1 MKEKI
6 HILIL
11 GAKGMLGHKLTQVLS
26 EQYKIYATLRN
37 SHITALKSSPQVH
50 FIENITV
57 DNIDSIIHAL
67 KSSKPQFI
75 INCIG
80 IVKQHTAAKDPISSI
95 SINALFP
102 HRLAQICQAANIRLI
117 HISTDCVFSGNQ
129 GNYRETDFPDADDL
143 YGRTKLLGEV
153 DTEGCLTIRT
163 SIIGRELESTHG
175 LIEWF
180 LSQENKTVKG
190 YQKAI
195 FSGFTTLALANI
207 ISTIINEFPQ
217 LSGLY
222 HVASE
227 PISKYEL
234 LNLVKQIY
242 QVSINIEPD
251 DSVNCDR
258 SLNSEKFRQATGILP
273 PSWPNMI
280 QQMYQDSTP
289 YNQLRGN

>member
-1 MKEKI
+1 
-6 HILIL
+6 
-11 GAKGMLGHKLTQVLS
+11 MLGHKLTQVLS
-26 EQYKIYATLRN
+26 EQYEIYATLR
-37 SHITALKSSPQVH
+37 SHHKNALEYSKKVH
-50 FIENITV
+50 FIENISV
-57 DNIDSIIHAL
+57 ENIDSIIQAI
-67 KSSKPQFI
+67 KISKPQWI

-80 IVKQHTAAKDPISSI
+80 IVKQHTAAKDSISSI
-95 SINALFP
+95 SINSLFP

-153 DTEGCLTIRT
+153 NTEGCLTIRT
-163 SIIGRELESTHG
+163 SIIGRELESSHG

-180 LSQENKTVKG
+180 LSQEGKTVKG

-195 FSGFTTLALANI
+195 FSGFTTLALADI
-207 ISTIINEFPQ
+207 ISTIITDFPQ

-222 HVASE
+222 HVASD
-227 PISKYEL
+227 PISKYDL

-242 QVSINIEPD
+242 QVKIDIEPD
-251 DSVNCDR
+251 DMLNCDR
-258 SLNSEKFRQATGILP
+258 SLNSEKFRQATGILS
-273 PSWPNMI
+273 PSWSAMI
-280 QQMYQDSTP
+280 EKMYQDITP

>member
-1 MKEKI
+1 
-6 HILIL
+6 
-11 GAKGMLGHKLTQVLS
+11 MLGHKLTQVLS
-26 EQYKIYATLRN
+26 EQYEIYATLR
-37 SHITALKSSPQVH
+37 SHHKNALEYSKKVH
-50 FIENITV
+50 FIENISV
-57 DNIDSIIHAL
+57 ENIDSIIQAI
-67 KSSKPQFI
+67 KISKPQWI

-80 IVKQHTAAKDPISSI
+80 IVKQHTAAKDSISSI
-95 SINALFP
+95 SINSLFP

-153 DTEGCLTIRT
+153 NTEGCLTIRT
-163 SIIGRELESTHG
+163 SIIGRELESSHG

-195 FSGFTTLALANI
+195 FSGFTTLALADI
-207 ISTIINEFPQ
+207 ISTIITDFPQ

-222 HVASE
+222 HVASD
-227 PISKYEL
+227 PISKYDL

-242 QVSINIEPD
+242 QVKIDIEPD
-251 DSVNCDR
+251 DMLNCDR
-258 SLNSEKFRQATGILP
+258 SLNSEKFRQATGILS
-273 PSWPNMI
+273 PSWSAMI
-280 QQMYQDSTP
+280 EKMYQDITP